1 VGEFLSLSARTGIVY
16 SERFLEHKTG
26 VHYENPRRLIIALEA
41 LKNLNIFPSEKCT
54 LIEPREASIDELKLV
69 HDEDYIETIRRFSL
83 SGGGHYDGDTVLSK
97 ESFDVARLAVGGM
110 LKASL
115 EVYNG
120 KLRNAFGLI
129 RPPGHHAGFSGVAL
143 GAPTVGFCVFNNV
156 AIVAAYM
163 LQKGYIKKVAIFDF
177 DVHHGNGTQEIFNES
192 AKVLYISTHER
203 GIYPGT
209 GYEYEVGSGEGEGF
223 KINIPMPHRAD
234 DNAYFKALDE
244 IIIPV
249 VDQFKPDIIFLSAG
263 FDAHHSDTISTI
275 TLSAEC
281 YLRIGEVFVDL
292 AEKHCNG
299 RIIGFLEGGYS
310 RETLSKSL
318 PAIIATL
325 AGIKVKFED
334 RKITA
339 PEAVS
344 RRVEETISSVKKV
357 LSKYWKI

>member
-1 VGEFLSLSARTGIVY
+1 MSDKTGIVY
-16 SERFLEHKTG
+16 SEKFLEHKTG
-26 VHYENPRRLIIALEA
+26 AHYENPRRLTIALQV
-41 LKNLNIFPSEKCT
+41 LKNLNIFPSEKCV
-54 LIEPREASIDELKLV
+54 LVEPREASIDELKLV
-69 HDEDYIETIRRFSL
+69 HDKEYIETIRRFSL
-83 SGGGHYDGDTVLSK
+83 SGGGYYDGDTVLSR

-156 AIVAAYM
+156 AVVTAYM
-163 LQKGYIKKVAIFDF
+163 LQKGYVKKVVIFDF
-177 DVHHGNGTQEIFNES
+177 DVHHGNGTQEIFNSS
-192 AKVLYISTHER
+192 AEVLYISTHER

-209 GYEYEVGSGEGEGF
+209 GYEYEVGVGEGEGF
-223 KINIPMPHRAD
+223 KVNIPMPHRAD
-234 DNAYFKALDE
+234 DDAYLKALNE
-244 IIIPV
+244 VIIPV

-263 FDAHHSDTISTI
+263 FDAHHSDTISTT
-275 TLSAEC
+275 TLSVEC
-281 YLRIGEVFVDL
+281 YLKMVEEFVGL

-299 RIIGFLEGGYS
+299 KIIGFLEGGYS

-318 PAIIATL
+318 PAVVATL
-325 AGIKVKFED
+325 AGINVKLED
-334 RKITA
+334 EKIRA
-339 PEAVS
+339 PETVS
-344 RRVEETISSVKKV
+344 RKVEETISKVKKV